1 MYGAL
6 TRSWVALSKAYPGW
20 SLEEIQSLSPRERLN
35 YIQLAI
41 EMNGGMHSGR
51 S

>member
-1 MYGAL
+1 MYDAL

-20 SLEEIQSLSPRERLN
+20 GLEEIRSLSPRERLN

-41 EMNGGMHSGR
+41 EMNGGAVGGR
-51 S
+51 

>member
-1 MYGAL
+1 MYDAL
-6 TRSWVALSKAYPGW
+6 VRSWVALSKAYPGW
-20 SLEEIQSLSPRERLN
+20 SLDEVKSLSPRERLN

-41 EMNGGMHSGR
+41 EMNGGVRSG